1 MLNFGRFQFKSNGK
15 CGDNDSPEVYEL
27 MKKERQMEREKE
39 RGKG

>member
-27 MKKERQMEREKE
+27 MKKERQTERKKE
-39 RGKG
+39 RGKA